1 MPTPTDLQEP
11 TVQAL
16 AQRHGF
22 SAEAVRCMQAAVVA
36 GVGSLASF
44 EHAEFGGPGQWM
56 RGGLL
61 MLSDPLDHELRARV
75 DALCYDLG
83 DLVPQPQM
91 EPTLHTGIR
100 PACASAAT
108 SGPWWPGELG
118 TPNATGQQNG
128 LHYAYFADRRRLALK
143 DNGQVRVHDTGE
155 HRITGIAQQ
164 QSDGHGSLCF
174 TSQHGAVTI
183 DDLPAVADHDADPQP
198 QANVPT
204 SATTDSPASSPAHS
218 VVDAIERLGNLKARG
233 HLTDEEFKA
242 AKQSLLV
249 RL

>member
-11 TVQAL
+11 TVQTL

-22 SAEAVRCMQAAVVA
+22 SVEAVRCMQAAVVA

-83 DLVPQPQM
+83 DLVPQPQV
-91 EPTLHTGIR
+91 EPTPHIGIL
-100 PACASAAT
+100 PACAAT
-108 SGPWWPGELG
+108 PRPWWPGELG

-128 LHYAYFADRRRLALK
+128 RHYAYFADRRRLALK

-155 HRITGIAQQ
+155 HRISGIAQQ
-164 QSDGHGSLCF
+164 QSDGHGTLCF
-174 TSQHGAVTI
+174 TSQYGTVTI
-183 DDLPAVADHDADPQP
+183 EDLPAVADHDADAQP
-198 QANVPT
+198 RADVSSP
-204 SATTDSPASSPAHS
+204 ATPDLAASSPAHG
-218 VVDAIERLGNLKARG
+218 VLDAIDRLGNLKARG
-233 HLTDEEFKA
+233 HLTDEEFEA